1 MKIKK
6 YFPKKLF
13 SRFILIIVL
22 PVFIIQLVSTYVFYQ
37 THLQNVI
44 KKLSNITIQNIV
56 FVNDNY
62 KNKEKYENKNL
73 RVYFKKDQ
81 KIKYRDIIKKT
92 NNFLFFDQQQFFIA
106 NLLNL
111 IKDPISVKEKNDD
124 FIISI
129 QKEKGVL
136 EIHVNKKEL
145 IVKTAKIFMI
155 WNIAISFLTLLI
167 AIIFMKNQLKPIKLL
182 KKHIANFSLN
192 QKNSKFKPTGAK
204 EIRELSTS
212 FIEMEKRLKKFVNQR
227 TIMLAGISHDLRT
240 PLTRMK
246 LELEMMDEPSK
257 IYLEEDINYMQSII
271 NQYLVFTKNIHDE
284 DKSIINIYNYINKF
298 IKEYKKINKNITLK
312 TKDIN
317 ENELVLIQPLAFK
330 RVLQNITDNALKFG
344 NKALIKLIKTNDK
357 KIMISIDDNGPGVER
372 KLLQKLCEPFFKADK
387 SRNIDNKGV
396 GLGLSIAKD
405 IILANNGI
413 INFSKSKSL
422 GGLNVQ
428 ITLRLYD
435 RF

>member
-1 MKIKK
+1 
-6 YFPKKLF
+6 
-13 SRFILIIVL
+13 
-22 PVFIIQLVSTYVFYQ
+22 
-37 THLQNVI
+37 
-44 KKLSNITIQNIV
+44 
-56 FVNDNY
+56 
-62 KNKEKYENKNL
+62 
-73 RVYFKKDQ
+73 
-81 KIKYRDIIKKT
+81 
-92 NNFLFFDQQQFFIA
+92 
-106 NLLNL
+106 
-111 IKDPISVKEKNDD
+111 
-124 FIISI
+124 
-129 QKEKGVL
+129 
-136 EIHVNKKEL
+136 
-145 IVKTAKIFMI
+145 MI

-204 EIRELSTS
+204 EIRELSAS

-271 NQYLVFTKNIHDE
+271 NQYLVFTKNINDE

-298 IKEYKKINKNITLK
+298 FKEYKKINKNITLK

-357 KIMISIDDNGPGVER
+357 KIMISIDDNGPGIER

>member
-1 MKIKK
+1 
-6 YFPKKLF
+6 
-13 SRFILIIVL
+13 
-22 PVFIIQLVSTYVFYQ
+22 
-37 THLQNVI
+37 
-44 KKLSNITIQNIV
+44 
-56 FVNDNY
+56 
-62 KNKEKYENKNL
+62 
-73 RVYFKKDQ
+73 
-81 KIKYRDIIKKT
+81 
-92 NNFLFFDQQQFFIA
+92 
-106 NLLNL
+106 
-111 IKDPISVKEKNDD
+111 
-124 FIISI
+124 
-129 QKEKGVL
+129 
-136 EIHVNKKEL
+136 
-145 IVKTAKIFMI
+145 
-155 WNIAISFLTLLI
+155 
-167 AIIFMKNQLKPIKLL
+167 
-182 KKHIANFSLN
+182 
-192 QKNSKFKPTGAK
+192 
-204 EIRELSTS
+204 
-212 FIEMEKRLKKFVNQR
+212 
-227 TIMLAGISHDLRT
+227 
-240 PLTRMK
+240 
-246 LELEMMDEPSK
+246 MDEPSK

-271 NQYLVFTKNIHDE
+271 NQYLVFTKNINDE

-298 IKEYKKINKNITLK
+298 LKEYKKINKNITLK

-344 NKALIKLIKTNDK
+344 NKALIKLIKTNNK

>member
-1 MKIKK
+1 
-6 YFPKKLF
+6 
-13 SRFILIIVL
+13 
-22 PVFIIQLVSTYVFYQ
+22 
-37 THLQNVI
+37 
-44 KKLSNITIQNIV
+44 
-56 FVNDNY
+56 
-62 KNKEKYENKNL
+62 
-73 RVYFKKDQ
+73 
-81 KIKYRDIIKKT
+81 
-92 NNFLFFDQQQFFIA
+92 
-106 NLLNL
+106 
-111 IKDPISVKEKNDD
+111 
-124 FIISI
+124 
-129 QKEKGVL
+129 
-136 EIHVNKKEL
+136 
-145 IVKTAKIFMI
+145 
-155 WNIAISFLTLLI
+155 
-167 AIIFMKNQLKPIKLL
+167 MKNQLKPIKLL

-204 EIRELSTS
+204 EIRELSVS

-271 NQYLVFTKNIHDE
+271 NQYLVFTKNINDG

-298 IKEYKKINKNITLK
+298 LKEYKKINKNITLK

-344 NKALIKLIKTNDK
+344 NKALIKLIKTNNK

-387 SRNIDNKGV
+387 SRNIDNK
-396 GLGLSIAKD
+396 
-405 IILANNGI
+405 
-413 INFSKSKSL
+413 
-422 GGLNVQ
+422 
-428 ITLRLYD
+428 
-435 RF
+435 